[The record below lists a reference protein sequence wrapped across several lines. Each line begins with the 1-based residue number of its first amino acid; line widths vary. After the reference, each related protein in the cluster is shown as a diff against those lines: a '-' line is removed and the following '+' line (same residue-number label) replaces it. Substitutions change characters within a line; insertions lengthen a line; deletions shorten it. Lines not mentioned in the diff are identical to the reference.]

1 MATSP
6 AKPPAH
12 LADLPEAGKKGLSLP
27 ALPPR
32 LLAGSVLVV
41 AGLISVLIAWG
52 QTRHLEN
59 PAAQIP
65 YLASGGLIGV
75 GLMAVGAALLG
86 GGGGAAVVTAAPSE
100 EVVARIDE
108 MAENIDWL
116 ADTVEQIAIHLNR
129 TAAASA
135 DSLGDT
141 PGPGAPPVD
150 TARLRS

>member
-1 MATSP
+1 MTSSAKIP
-6 AKPPAH
+6 AG
-12 LADLPEAGKKGLSLP
+12 LEDLPEAGKKGLALP

-32 LLAGSVLVV
+32 LLAGSVLVI
-41 AGLISVLIAWG
+41 AGLVSVLIAWG

-129 TAAASA
+129 VAAE
-135 DSLGDT
+135 
-141 PGPGAPPVD
+141 GPAID
-150 TARLRS
+150 TAQRS

>member
-1 MATSP
+1 
-6 AKPPAH
+6 
-12 LADLPEAGKKGLSLP
+12 
-27 ALPPR
+27 LPPR
-32 LLAGSVLVV
+32 LLAAGVLLVAGLVSVLV
-41 AGLISVLIAWG
+41 AWG

-65 YLASGGLIGV
+65 YLASGGLLGV

-86 GGGGAAVVTAAPSE
+86 GAAGGASSTAAPPE
-100 EVVARIDE
+100 DVVARIDR

-129 TAAASA
+129 TAAVSA

-141 PGPGAPPVD
+141 PAPGAPPVD

>member
-1 MATSP
+1 MASP
-6 AKPPAH
+6 ARLPAAH

-32 LLAGSVLVV
+32 LLAGGVLVV

-75 GLMAVGAALLG
+75 GLMAVGAGLLG
-86 GGGGAAVVTAAPSE
+86 GGGPKVVTAAPSE
-100 EVVARIDE
+100 EIVARVEE
-108 MAENIDWL
+108 MAANIDWL

-129 TAAASA
+129 VATENA
-135 DSLGDT
+135 
-141 PGPGAPPVD
+141 PGGSVPV
-150 TARLRS
+150 RS

>member
-1 MATSP
+1 MTAP
-6 AKPPAH
+6 GPLPAH
-12 LADLPEAGKKGLSLP
+12 IAELPEVARKGLPIP

-32 LLAGSVLVV
+32 LLAGGVLVV
-41 AGLISVLIAWG
+41 AGLISVLVAWG

-86 GGGGAAVVTAAPSE
+86 AGGGAAAAAAAPPE
-100 EVVARIDE
+100 EIVARIDR

-116 ADTVEQIAIHLNR
+116 ADTVEQIAVHLNR
-129 TAAASA
+129 VAATEIA
-135 DSLGDT
+135 
-141 PGPGAPPVD
+141 PVD
-150 TARLRS
+150 VARLRS

>member
-1 MATSP
+1 MASP
-6 AKPPAH
+6 ARVPAH
-12 LADLPEAGKKGLSLP
+12 VADLPEAGGKGLSLP

-32 LLAGSVLVV
+32 LLAGSVLVI
-41 AGLISVLIAWG
+41 AGLISVLVAWG

-86 GGGGAAVVTAAPSE
+86 GGGGSAAAAPPE
-100 EVVARIDE
+100 EIVARVDQ

-116 ADTVEQIAIHLNR
+116 ADTVEQIALHLNR
-129 TAAASA
+129 VAAA
-135 DSLGDT
+135 T
-141 PGPGAPPVD
+141 EAPPPVE
-150 TARLRS
+150 TARLGS

>member
-1 MATSP
+1 MTSSMQVR
-6 AKPPAH
+6 AG
-12 LADLPEAGKKGLSLP
+12 LEDLPEAGKKTLALP

-32 LLAGSVLVV
+32 LLAGSVLVI

-86 GGGGAAVVTAAPSE
+86 GGGPKVVTAAPSAE
-100 EVVARIDE
+100 IVARVDE
-108 MAENIDWL
+108 MAANIDWL
-116 ADTVEQIAIHLNR
+116 ADTVEQIAVHLNR
-129 TAAASA
+129 VATETAS
-135 DSLGDT
+135 GDT
-141 PGPGAPPVD
+141 VPRGYGGLPRE
-150 TARLRS
+150 TMRS

>member
-1 MATSP
+1 MASP
-6 AKPPAH
+6 APLPAH
-12 LADLPEAGKKGLSLP
+12 LADLPEARRKGLSLP
-27 ALPPR
+27 ALPPK
-32 LLAGSVLVV
+32 LLAGGVLVV

-86 GGGGAAVVTAAPSE
+86 GSGGGAAAATAAPSE
-100 EVVARIDE
+100 EVVARIE
-108 MAENIDWL
+108 QMAENIDWL
-116 ADTVEQIAIHLNR
+116 ADTVEQIAVHLNHV
-129 TAAASA
+129 AATEATPV
-135 DSLGDT
+135 DT
-141 PGPGAPPVD
+141 RGLHQPPPSD

>member
-1 MATSP
+1 MASP
-6 AKPPAH
+6 AQPPAH
-12 LADLPEAGKKGLSLP
+12 LADLPEAGKKGLALP

-32 LLAGSVLVV
+32 LLAGSVLVI

-86 GGGGAAVVTAAPSE
+86 GSGGAAAPIEVHPSE
-100 EVVARIDE
+100 EVLARIDK

-129 TAAASA
+129 VA
-135 DSLGDT
+135 T
-141 PGPGAPPVD
+141 PEGSPVD
-150 TARLRS
+150 TALRS

>member
-1 MATSP
+1 MAEQPSV
-6 AKPPAH
+6 PAH
-12 LADLPEAGKKGLSLP
+12 LADLPEAGGKGFALP

-32 LLAGSVLVV
+32 LLAGSVLVIG
-41 AGLISVLIAWG
+41 GLVSILIAWG

-86 GGGGAAVVTAAPSE
+86 GGPKVVTAAPSE
-100 EVVARIDE
+100 EIAARVEE
-108 MAENIDWL
+108 MAANIDWL

-129 TAAASA
+129 VAVESTSS
-135 DSLGDT
+135 DGV
-141 PGPGAPPVD
+141 P
-150 TARLRS
+150 ARS

>member
-1 MATSP
+1 MASP
-6 AKPPAH
+6 TPLPAH
-12 LADLPEAGKKGLSLP
+12 VADLPEAGRKGLTLP

-32 LLAGSVLVV
+32 LLAGGVLVV

-86 GGGGAAVVTAAPSE
+86 GAAGGAAATAAPPE
-100 EVVARIDE
+100 EVVARIDQ

-116 ADTVEQIAIHLNR
+116 ADTVEQIAAHLNR
-129 TAAASA
+129 VAATEAAPVDAAAR
-135 DSLGDT
+135 
-141 PGPGAPPVD
+141 P
-150 TARLRS
+150 RS